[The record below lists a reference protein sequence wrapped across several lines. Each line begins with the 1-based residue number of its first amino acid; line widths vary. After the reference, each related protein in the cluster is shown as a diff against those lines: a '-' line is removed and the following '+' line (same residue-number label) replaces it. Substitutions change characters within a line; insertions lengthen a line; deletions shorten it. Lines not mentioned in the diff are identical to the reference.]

1 MAAQKV
7 TSKETQKGKQPK
19 RNRKA
24 PAKTQTAITKRR
36 KPSAFPFF
44 KLPAELRNMIYHY
57 SLVDTNGI
65 YLVSKS
71 KAYRRVVKRRLLPE
85 YSYPPVQPADGA
97 SPSERPPANQFLNN
111 YLTPQ
116 LLCAS
121 RQVYDEAAP
130 MLYTQNALFVED
142 TTCLHTLL
150 AQTGRERARIADV
163 TIQAWGAGRGVHNAM
178 NHVAFMMLADAVG
191 LRRLHLDCVAGWW
204 ATADKAAL
212 QFYRDAHYWLEAAG
226 ARAGDMAAGVDVISL
241 PEPREESSAESNW
254 NSLPYYRRWSGF
266 KNTQENHEKFRE
278 ELVRLLKR
286 TRE

>member
-1 MAAQKV
+1 
-7 TSKETQKGKQPK
+7 
-19 RNRKA
+19 
-24 PAKTQTAITKRR
+24 
-36 KPSAFPFF
+36 
-44 KLPAELRNMIYHY
+44 MIYHH

-97 SPSERPPANQFLNN
+97 GQQDASPQDGSDNASGASPSPSERPPANQLLNN
-111 YLTPQ
+111 YLVPQ

-254 NSLPYYRRWSGF
+254 NSLPYYRRWGGF
-266 KNTQENHEKFRE
+266 RNTQENHEKFRE

>member
-1 MAAQKV
+1 
-7 TSKETQKGKQPK
+7 
-19 RNRKA
+19 
-24 PAKTQTAITKRR
+24 

-71 KAYRRVVKRRLLPE
+71 KAYRRVVKRRLLSEHPQ
-85 YSYPPVQPADGA
+85 PPVQPADNAGQQDASPQDGSDDASGA
-97 SPSERPPANQFLNN
+97 SPSPSERPPANQSLNN
-111 YLTPQ
+111 LLAPQ
-116 LLCAS
+116 LLRAS

-178 NHVAFMMLADAVG
+178 NHVSFMMLADAVG

-204 ATADKAAL
+204 AAADKAAL

-226 ARAGDMAAGVDVISL
+226 ARAGDMAAGVDVISF
-241 PEPREESSAESNW
+241 PEPREESSPESNR
-254 NSLPYYRRWSGF
+254 NGFPYYRRWGGF
-266 KNTQENHEKFRE
+266 KSTQENHEKFRE
-278 ELVRLLKR
+278 ELVKLLKKNS
-286 TRE
+286 